1 MATHKKDWLFIS
13 QQRAIEQGYI
23 AKKDPEAFG
32 GKVYI
37 KNGFKWVHSIN
48 LLKFSLNLE
57 DDSDLVELGYNVKDY
72 YLFNSDE
79 PAEFVIQAKYEM
91 LQIFD
96 DNFSDFPEGKMY
108 LGDGMYLDEDGN
120 IDGDWNR

>member
-48 LLKFSLNLE
+48 LLSLVLI
-57 DDSDLVELGYNVKDY
+57 S
-72 YLFNSDE
+72 
-79 PAEFVIQAKYEM
+79 
-91 LQIFD
+91 
-96 DNFSDFPEGKMY
+96 KMI
-108 LGDGMYLDEDGN
+108 LIWLS
-120 IDGDWNR
+120 

>member
-1 MATHKKDWLFIS
+1 MAIYKMDWLYIS

-23 AKKDPEAFG
+23 AQKDPEAFG

-57 DDSDLVELGYNVKDY
+57 DDSDLVELGYNIKDY

-96 DNFSDFPEGKMY
+96 DNFQTFLKVKC
-108 LGDGMYLDEDGN
+108 
-120 IDGDWNR
+120 I

>member
-1 MATHKKDWLFIS
+1 MATYKMDWLYIS

-23 AKKDPEAFG
+23 AQKDPEAFG

-96 DNFSDFPEGKMY
+96 DNFSGFPEGKMY